1 MKIESA
7 KIVNFRSIATF
18 DLKFLH
24 GCQVL
29 VGINESG
36 KSNILRALQLLDPA
50 ATPTPSDLRIE
61 RRDESPIDSGS
72 VQFDFQLD
80 EAEIEKVYIDLS
92 KNFNAESLAEPLI
105 IHHDDK
111 FTLKEFCSVRCRGLH
126 IIDIA
131 TGERKTKFWM
141 LPAKKYEIL
150 EGWRKSKLSED
161 LHLINSKQTK
171 VIVKNSEIFQ
181 SGLFQVLEDL
191 TTEPITPEDL
201 NKAIG
206 ALVVAKI
213 KTDLPKCVY
222 WRYSDQY
229 LLPSSLNIDEF
240 IQNPDSCVPLKSM
253 FELAGFNGLQ
263 ISSTITTARQQQ
275 PHRYLNLLTRV
286 SEAATKHLQSVWK
299 DHKNAKIELRANG
312 SALIP
317 VIQDDQIPLDMANRS
332 DGFKRLVSF
341 LLQIS
346 AKVKTSE
353 LENTLI
359 LIDEPEIALH
369 PRGARSLMQELI
381 TIGKTNSV
389 VYSTHSI
396 FMIDRDC
403 IDRHVIVEKKN
414 EITTTWRADKSRVQ
428 DEDVLYGAIGYSI
441 FETVNQRNVLFE
453 GWKDKE
459 LFRVVRDSMIKADK
473 ELKESFQTIGLT
485 FAEGVKDIKH
495 VTKFLELANRGA
507 LIISDGDN
515 AGISGQKEHT
525 RAGGW
530 GKWVTLADIY
540 GTGSKISSED
550 FLSRPAVIKRA
561 NQFRKGF
568 PQLAELTDTDF
579 HNGDST
585 IKTMDMWLKT
595 LALPAEEHKH
605 AMHELK
611 NHLFEKLRRDEIRD
625 EATKLVQF
633 VLDHNFALT

>member
-1 MKIESA
+1 MKIEIA

-18 DLKFLH
+18 DLKFSH

-61 RRDESPIDSGS
+61 RRDESPIDSGY
-72 VQFDFQLD
+72 VQFTFQLS
-80 EAEIEKVYIDLS
+80 EAEIEKIYTAFS
-92 KNFNAESLAEPLI
+92 KNFNAESLTEPI
-105 IHHDDK
+105 ILQK
-111 FTLKEFCSVRCRGLH
+111 EGKLTLKEFCRIRCRGLH
-126 IIDIA
+126 QIDIG
-131 TGERKTKFWM
+131 TGERKTSYWL
-141 LPAKKYEIL
+141 LPANTYQIV
-150 EGWRKSKLSED
+150 EGWKKSKISDD
-161 LHLINSKQTK
+161 LTLVNLKDIK
-171 VIVKNSEIFQ
+171 VVLKDSQIFQ
-181 SGLFQVLEDL
+181 SGLFRALEDL
-191 TTEPITPEDL
+191 ATEPVTPEDL

-206 ALVVAKI
+206 ALVVAQI
-213 KTDLPKCVY
+213 KAELPKCVY

-253 FELAGFNGLQ
+253 FELAGFNGTQ
-263 ISSTITTARQQQ
+263 ISSAITTARQQQ

-286 SEAATKHLQSVWK
+286 SEAATKHLHSVWR

-312 SALIP
+312 VVLIP

-346 AKVKTSE
+346 AKVKTAE

-381 TIGKTNSV
+381 TIGETNSV

-414 EITTTWRADKSRVQ
+414 EITTTWRAEKSRVQ

-459 LFRVVRDSMIKADK
+459 LFRIVRDSMIKADK
-473 ELKESFQTIGLT
+473 GLKESFQTIGLT

-495 VTKFLELANRGA
+495 VTKFLELANRSA
-507 LIISDGDN
+507 LIISDGDG

-525 RAGGW
+525 RANGW
-530 GKWVTLADIY
+530 GKWITLVDIY
-540 GTGSKISSED
+540 GIGSKISSED
-550 FLSRPAVIKRA
+550 FLSQLAVIKRA

-568 PQLAELTDTDF
+568 ANLVELTEADF
-579 HNGDST
+579 QYGDST
-585 IKTMDMWLKT
+585 IKTLDLWLKT
-595 LALPAEEHKH
+595 LALPTEEHKH

-611 NHLFEKLRRDEIRD
+611 NHLFDKLRRDEIRD

-633 VLDHNFALT
+633 VLDHKFALT

>member
-1 MKIESA
+1 MKIETA

-18 DLKFLH
+18 DLAFSH

-50 ATPTPSDLRIE
+50 ATPNPSDLRIE
-61 RRDESPIDSGS
+61 RRDENPIDSGYVRFIFS
-72 VQFDFQLD
+72 LD
-80 EAEIEKVYIDLS
+80 EVETEGIYTALS
-92 KNFNAESLAEPLI
+92 KNFQAESLTEPI
-105 IHHDDK
+105 VIHREK
-111 FTLKEFCSVRCRGLH
+111 GITLKEFCQARCRGFH
-126 IIDIA
+126 EIDIG
-131 TGERKTKFWM
+131 TGERKTSYWTI
-141 LPAKKYEIL
+141 PANAYQMVD
-150 EGWRKSKLSED
+150 GWKKSKITDDLTLVNLSE
-161 LHLINSKQTK
+161 TK
-171 VIVKNSEIFQ
+171 VILKNSQIFQ
-181 SGLFQVLEDL
+181 SGLFRTLEHL
-191 TTEPITPEDL
+191 ATEPVTPEDL

-206 ALVVAKI
+206 ALVIARI
-213 KTDLPKCVY
+213 KAELPKCVY

-240 IQNPDSCVPLKSM
+240 IQNPDSCIPLKSM
-253 FELAGFNGLQ
+253 FELAGFIGPQ
-263 ISSTITTARQQQ
+263 ISSAITTARQQQ

-286 SEAATKHLQSVWK
+286 SAAATTHLHSVWS
-299 DHKNAKIELRANG
+299 DHKNVKIELRANG
-312 SALIP
+312 AALIP

-346 AKVKTSE
+346 AKVKTAE

-381 TIGKTNSV
+381 AIGETNSV

-396 FMIDRDC
+396 FMIDRNC

-414 EITTTWRADKSRVQ
+414 EITTTWRAEKSRVQ
-428 DEDVLYGAIGYSI
+428 DEDVLYGAVGYSI

-473 ELKESFQTIGLT
+473 GLKESFQTIGLT

-495 VTKFLELANRGA
+495 VTKFLELANRSA
-507 LIISDGDN
+507 LIISDGDG
-515 AGISGQKEHT
+515 AGISGQKEHS
-525 RAGGW
+525 RANGW
-530 GKWVTLADIY
+530 GKWVTLNDIY
-540 GTGSKISSED
+540 GPGSKISSED
-550 FLSRPAVIKRA
+550 FLSQLAVIKRA
-561 NQFRKGF
+561 NQFRKDF
-568 PQLAELTDTDF
+568 EPLAELTTADF
-579 HNGDST
+579 KAGDST
-585 IKTMDMWLKT
+585 IKTLDVWLKT
-595 LALPAEEHKH
+595 LALPTEEHKD

-611 NHLFEKLRRDEIRD
+611 NRLFDKIRRDEIRD
-625 EATKLVQF
+625 EATQLVQF
-633 VLDHNFALT
+633 VLNHEFALT